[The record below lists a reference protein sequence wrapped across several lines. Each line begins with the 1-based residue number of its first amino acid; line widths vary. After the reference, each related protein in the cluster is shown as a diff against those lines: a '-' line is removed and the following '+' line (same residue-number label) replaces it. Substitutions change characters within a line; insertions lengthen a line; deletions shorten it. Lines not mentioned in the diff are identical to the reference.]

1 MSQKNVIA
9 HELKSLG
16 FKVTLCQSGVI
27 VSLNRSVSTL
37 EVETALA
44 QDFDVLAD
52 SFSVKQI
59 NSSEVLVEEE

>member
-9 HELKSLG
+9 HELKELG

-27 VSLNRSVSTL
+27 VSLNRPVSTL

-44 QDFDVLAD
+44 QAFDVLAD

-59 NSSEVLVEEE
+59 NSSEVLVEE